1 MCNILQLQF
10 ALMAT
15 LARDTPEGDLAQPTP
30 LPATMRAGVLVAP
43 RTLELRDFPLPL
55 PGPGQVLVRVHATAL
70 CTWEQRT
77 YEGIQDIKTPFVG
90 GHETAGV
97 VASVGAGVASVRVGD
112 HVALGPVACDECY
125 YCRRGFPARCENS
138 LGRFSLDGAWGP
150 WGLSEFKL
158 VPARAAFRVPEDLSF
173 AEASLC
179 EPISCVVHS
188 VRALRPELGDDVAII
203 GAGPMGLLNLL
214 VLKQRGVR
222 VIVCELDAARRDKA
236 AAFGADVVLDP
247 AQGAFA
253 DQVRGLT
260 EGRGADAVVAAVG
273 SALVDTLAFD
283 IVAKTG
289 KVVLFA
295 SAHPSPPLGVD
306 HNLIHKNEVDVLGV
320 EGKSVQDFLIAVRLL
335 SSRLID
341 VAPLIDRRVPLDEL
355 ETAFELALRPDTYR
369 IVVTP

>member
-1 MCNILQLQF
+1 MT
-10 ALMAT
+10 T
-15 LARDTPEGDLAQPTP
+15 LARDAARGDFEQPAP

-43 RTLELRDFPLPL
+43 RTLELREFALPL
-55 PGPGQVLVRVHATAL
+55 PGPGQVLVRVRATAL

-77 YEGIQDIKTPFVG
+77 YAGIQDIKTPFVG

-97 VASVGAGVASVRVGD
+97 VASVGDGVASVRVGD

-125 YCRRGFPARCENS
+125 YCRRGFPARCENVHN
-138 LGRFSLDGAWGP
+138 LGRFALDGAWGP

-158 VPARAAFRVPEDLSF
+158 VPARAAFRVPDALSF
-173 AEASLC
+173 AEAALC
-179 EPISCVVHS
+179 EPISCVVHA

-236 AAFGADVVLDP
+236 AGLGADVVLGP
-247 AQGAFA
+247 SEGPFVE
-253 DQVRGLT
+253 QVKELT

-273 SALVDTLAFD
+273 SAHVDALAFD
-283 IVAKTG
+283 LVARTG

-295 SAHPSPPLGVD
+295 SAHPSPPLSVD

-335 SSRLID
+335 GRRLID
-341 VAPLIDRRVPLDEL
+341 VRPLIDRRVPLDEL
-355 ETAFELALRPDTYR
+355 ETAFQLALRPDTYR

>member
-1 MCNILQLQF
+1 MT
-10 ALMAT
+10 M
-15 LARDTPEGDLAQPTP
+15 LARDSARGDLPQPAD
-30 LPATMRAGVLVAP
+30 LPQTMRAGVLVAP
-43 RTLELRDFPLPL
+43 RTLELREFDLPR
-55 PGPGQVLVRVHATAL
+55 PGPGQVLVRVRATAL

-77 YEGIQDIKTPFVG
+77 YAGVQDIKTPFVG

-97 VASVGAGVASVRVGD
+97 VAAVGDGVASARVGD
-112 HVALGPVACDECY
+112 HVALGPVACDECH
-125 YCRRGFPARCENS
+125 YCRRGYPARCENS

-150 WGLSEFKL
+150 WGLAEFKL
-158 VPARAAFRVPEDLSF
+158 VPARAAFRVPEELSF

-188 VRALRPELGDDVAII
+188 TRALQPELGDDVVIV

-214 VLKQRGVR
+214 VLKRRGVR

-236 AAFGADVVLDP
+236 SALGADVVLDP
-247 AQGAFA
+247 ARGAFVE
-253 DQVRGLT
+253 QVRGLT
-260 EGRGADAVVAAVG
+260 EGRGAEAVIAAVG
-273 SALVDTLAFD
+273 SAQVDALAFEL
-283 IVAKTG
+283 VARTG

-295 SAHPSPPLGVD
+295 SAHPSAALGVD

-335 SSRLID
+335 GRRLID
-341 VAPLIDRRVPLDEL
+341 VRPLIDRRVPLSEL
-355 ETAFELALRPDTYR
+355 ETAFELAIRPETYR